1 MASELIV
8 QNLKGPA
15 SGSNANKIIVP
26 SGHTLEADALT
37 GLAGA
42 DIIDVVD
49 YSYVPPNWSYT
60 VSSGTGANAYG
71 TTFTLPKRSFVMCS
85 ATGHVDNTTTNV
97 NTLVD
102 IDIDGDITWS
112 MVYPTY
118 KGQYYYTPSANG
130 NTWAGFTIVK
140 NKELSAGSHTVSIR
154 VATENNASAT
164 SSING
169 SSIRITALELI

>member
-1 MASELIV
+1 MAGTLTV
-8 QNLKGPA
+8 QNLQGPS
-15 SGSNANKIIVP
+15 SGANANKIIVP
-26 SGHTLEADALT
+26 SGQTLEVAGIT
-37 GLAGA
+37 GLSSGN
-42 DIIDVVD
+42 IINVVD
-49 YSYVPPNWSYT
+49 YSYTPPNWSYS

-85 ATGHVDNTTTNV
+85 AAGHVDNTSTVV
-97 NTLVD
+97 NTLID

-112 MVYPTY
+112 MVYPYY

-130 NTWAGFTIVK
+130 NTWAGFTVIK

-154 VATENNASAT
+154 VSAENSAGDT

-169 SSIRITALELI
+169 STIRILALELI